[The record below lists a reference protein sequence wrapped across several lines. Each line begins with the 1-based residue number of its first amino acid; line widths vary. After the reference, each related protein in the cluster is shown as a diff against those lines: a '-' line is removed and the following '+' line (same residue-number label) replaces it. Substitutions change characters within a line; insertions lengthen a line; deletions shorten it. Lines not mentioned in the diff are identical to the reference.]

1 MTVGKQSYIS
11 VSISTK
17 YLLLCCVVLTNTTS
31 DHNNSKLRVDIDN
44 SGKLEDDMDNS
55 GKLEDDMDNYTISL
69 IEENSKEVT
78 PNLPNWVNICNSMY
92 NIRTK

>member
-1 MTVGKQSYIS
+1 MTVGKHSYIS

-17 YLLLCCVVLTNTTS
+17 YLLLYCVVLTNTTS
-31 DHNNSKLRVDIDN
+31 DHNNTMLRNDI
-44 SGKLEDDMDNS
+44 DNS